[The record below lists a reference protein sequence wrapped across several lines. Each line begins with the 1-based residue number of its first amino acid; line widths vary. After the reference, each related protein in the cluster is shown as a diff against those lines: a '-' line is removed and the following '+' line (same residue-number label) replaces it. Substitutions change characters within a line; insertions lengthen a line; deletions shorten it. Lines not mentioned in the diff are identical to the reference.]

1 MVGMNLMAT
10 YMLDPIYET
19 VLPAAAVARRI
30 NLELS
35 IRVWRNRKQ
44 CRGSVRLLLALALAA
59 TGMLMGCGSAPDS
72 PTMQPQV
79 MPSPVRATLASPP
92 TFLPTHMHTLTLIDL
107 PTLIPTLSPIPDPLL
122 LRIPYH
128 SQLYEAGGGYDA
140 CGPAALLMVLDY
152 LGQEKSL
159 QKVAYFAQAIP
170 AAEGGY
176 DPSCSANP
184 VCTSAGALAQ
194 VARQDY
200 GLTVVAHDGWSLDDV
215 RQSLANGHPVI
226 ADVTVDLR
234 PGGTGHFVVIYGV
247 SVSRQIVYYH
257 DPYRGSSKSATWN
270 KFAASWGG
278 THGILV
284 DHGDP
289 LQPRGHSFWGMVA
302 Y

>member
-1 MVGMNLMAT
+1 LVL
-10 YMLDPIYET
+10 T
-19 VLPAAAVARRI
+19 VT
-30 NLELS
+30 
-35 IRVWRNRKQ
+35 
-44 CRGSVRLLLALALAA
+44 GLLI
-59 TGMLMGCGSAPDS
+59 GCGSAPDP
-72 PTMQPQV
+72 PTLQPLAT
-79 MPSPVRATLASPP
+79 PSPLLATLTSPP
-92 TFLPTHMHTLTLIDL
+92 TFSPTHMPTLTLIDL
-107 PTLIPTLSPIPDPLL
+107 PTLTPALSPDPDPIL
-122 LRIPYH
+122 LRVPYH
-128 SQLYEAGGGYDA
+128 SQLYEAGGGFDA

-159 QKVAYFAQAIP
+159 QKVAHLAEAIP
-170 AAEGGY
+170 AADGGY

-194 VARQDY
+194 VASQDY
-200 GLTVVAHDGWSLDDV
+200 GVTVIAHDGWSFSDV

-234 PGGTGHFVVIYGV
+234 PGATGHFVVIYGV